1 MRALT
6 VRQSD
11 TSRRTDHAADTTRRI
26 GFGISRIERQRSGGL
41 AIEDALTT
49 RLLQSTIHAL
59 ELYSIYLGKELGLY
73 AALQSGEW
81 VTPPEL
87 ARHAGIAPRYAR
99 EWLEQQAVAGFLE
112 VDVPGAPADTR
123 GYRLPAAHVNVLVTE
138 DHPAHLAPLAQMVA
152 GIGGA
157 IEPVLAAYRSGG
169 GVPYPM
175 FGAAF
180 RKGQAGINRPA
191 FASDLVE
198 RWIPA
203 AVDIHTR
210 LMSSPLRVADVGCGA
225 GWSTIAMARAFPQA
239 DVIGF
244 DADEASIADARANAV
259 AQQVAVRFE
268 ARDAVAIADHGPFDL
283 IVVLEA
289 LHDMARPADVL
300 RSLRQTLAPDGCI
313 LVADEKVADTFH
325 APGDDIERLMYGWSI
340 VHCLPVSLAE
350 SPSAAIGTV
359 IRTETIRELA
369 GAAGFV
375 RVDVLPVNAGFF
387 RFYRLSPP

>member
-1 MRALT
+1 MLLT
-6 VRQSD
+6 QPDISGSA
-11 TSRRTDHAADTTRRI
+11 SRESKTTAAAV
-26 GFGISRIERQRSGGL
+26 SH
-41 AIEDALTT
+41 IEDALTA

-73 AALQSGEW
+73 AALQSDEW
-81 VTPPEL
+81 VTPPDL
-87 ARHAGIAPRYAR
+87 ARRAGIAPRYAR

-112 VDVPGAPADTR
+112 VDVPAASLDTR
-123 GYRLPAAHVNVLVTE
+123 GYRLPAEHVNVLVTE

-169 GVPYPM
+169 GVPYPT
-175 FGAAF
+175 FGTAF

-191 FASDLVE
+191 FASDLVD

-203 AVDIHTR
+203 TVDIHTR
-210 LMSSPLRVADVGCGA
+210 LMSSPLRVADVGCGG

-239 DVIGF
+239 EVIGF
-244 DADEASIADARANAV
+244 DADDASIADARANAV

-289 LHDMARPADVL
+289 LHDMSRPVDVL
-300 RSLRQTLAPDGCI
+300 RALRQTLAPEGCL

-359 IRTETIRELA
+359 LRAEVMTELA
-369 GAAGFV
+369 GAAGFA

-387 RFYRLSPP
+387 RIYRLSPV

>member
-1 MRALT
+1 MLLT
-6 VRQSD
+6 QPDTSGPASRQSNAN
-11 TSRRTDHAADTTRRI
+11 AAAV
-26 GFGISRIERQRSGGL
+26 SPS
-41 AIEDALTT
+41 EDALMS

-59 ELYSIYLGKELGLY
+59 ELYSIHLGKELGLY

-81 VTPPEL
+81 ATPPEL
-87 ARHAGIAPRYAR
+87 ARRAGIAPRYAR

-112 VDVPGAPADTR
+112 VDVPPAPADTR
-123 GYRLPAAHVNVLVTE
+123 RYRLPAAHLNVLVTE

-157 IEPVLAAYRSGG
+157 IESVLAAYRTGG

-191 FASDLVE
+191 FASDLVD

-203 AVDIHTR
+203 AADIHTR

-225 GWSTIAMARAFPQA
+225 GWSTIALARAFPQA

-244 DADEASIADARANAV
+244 DADDASIADARANA
-259 AQQVAVRFE
+259 AGQLVAVRFE

-300 RSLRQTLAPDGCI
+300 RSLGQTLAPDGCL

-387 RFYRLSPP
+387 RIYRLSPY

>member
-1 MRALT
+1 
-6 VRQSD
+6 
-11 TSRRTDHAADTTRRI
+11 
-26 GFGISRIERQRSGGL
+26 
-41 AIEDALTT
+41 
-49 RLLQSTIHAL
+49 
-59 ELYSIYLGKELGLY
+59 
-73 AALQSGEW
+73 
-81 VTPPEL
+81 
-87 ARHAGIAPRYAR
+87 
-99 EWLEQQAVAGFLE
+99 
-112 VDVPGAPADTR
+112 
-123 GYRLPAAHVNVLVTE
+123 
-138 DHPAHLAPLAQMVA
+138 MVA

-175 FGAAF
+175 FGTAF

-203 AVDIHTR
+203 AADIHTR
-210 LMSSPLRVADVGCGA
+210 LMSSPLRVADVGCGG

-239 DVIGF
+239 EVIGF

-259 AQQVAVRFE
+259 AQQVNVRFE
-268 ARDAVAIADHGPFDL
+268 VSDAVSIADHGPFDL

-289 LHDMARPADVL
+289 LHDMARPVDVL
-300 RSLRQTLAPDGCI
+300 RALRQTLAPEGCI

-340 VHCLPVSLAE
+340 VHCLPVSLTE

-359 IRTETIRELA
+359 IRAEVITELA
-369 GAAGFV
+369 GAAGFAG
-375 RVDVLPVNAGFF
+375 VDVLPVDAGFF
-387 RFYRLSPP
+387 RIYRLSPP

>member
-1 MRALT
+1 MALT
-6 VRQSD
+6 QP
-11 TSRRTDHAADTTRRI
+11 AA
-26 GFGISRIERQRSGGL
+26 SGS
-41 AIEDALTT
+41 APRESNANAPVSHIEDALTT

-87 ARHAGIAPRYAR
+87 ARHAGIATRYAR

-112 VDVPGAPADTR
+112 VDVPLAPADTR

-157 IEPVLAAYRSGG
+157 IERVLAAYRSGG

-203 AVDIHTR
+203 AADIHTR
-210 LMSSPLRVADVGCGA
+210 LTSSPLRVADVGCGA

-244 DADEASIADARANAV
+244 DADEASIADARENAV

-268 ARDAVAIADHGPFDL
+268 VRDAVAVADHGPFDL

-300 RSLRQTLAPDGCI
+300 RSLRQTLAPDGCL

-359 IRTETIRELA
+359 IRAEAIRELA

-387 RFYRLSPP
+387 RIYRLSPV

>member
-1 MRALT
+1 MLLTQPDVPLPAPRESTVSAAVSADGEGALT
-6 VRQSD
+6 S
-11 TSRRTDHAADTTRRI
+11 
-26 GFGISRIERQRSGGL
+26 
-41 AIEDALTT
+41 
-49 RLLQSTIHAL
+49 RLLQAAIHAL
-59 ELYSIYLGKELGLY
+59 ELYSVYLGKELGLY
-73 AALQSGEW
+73 AALQSGES

-87 ARHAGIAPRYAR
+87 ARRAGIAPRYAR

-112 VDVPGAPADTR
+112 VDAPLAAADMR
-123 GYRLPAAHVNVLVTE
+123 AYRLPSAHINVLVTE
-138 DHPAHLAPLAQMVA
+138 HHPAHLAPLAQMVA

-157 IEPVLAAYRSGG
+157 IEPVLAAYRGGG
-169 GVPYPM
+169 GVPYTV

-203 AVDIHTR
+203 AADIHAR
-210 LMSSPLRVADVGCGA
+210 LLSSRLRMADIGCGA

-244 DADEASIADARANAV
+244 DADDASVAAARENAA

-268 ARDAVAIADHGPFDL
+268 VRDAVGMADHGPFDL

-300 RSLRQTLAPDGCI
+300 RSLRQTLSPEGCI

-325 APGDDIERLMYGWSI
+325 APGDDTERLMYGWSI

-359 IRTETIRELA
+359 IRAETIRELA
-369 GAAGFV
+369 RAAGFA
-375 RVDVLPVNAGFF
+375 RVDVLPVDAGFF
-387 RFYRLSPP
+387 RLYRLSPP

>member
-1 MRALT
+1 MWLT
-6 VRQSD
+6 QSGAPL
-11 TSRRTDHAADTTRRI
+11 SAPRESNVSAAVSTD
-26 GFGISRIERQRSGGL
+26 G
-41 AIEDALTT
+41 EDALTS
-49 RLLQSTIHAL
+49 RLLQAAIHAL

-73 AALQSGEW
+73 AALQSGES
-81 VTPPEL
+81 VAPPEL
-87 ARHAGIAPRYAR
+87 ARRAGIAPRYAR
-99 EWLEQQAVAGFLE
+99 EWLEQQAVAGFLD
-112 VDVPGAPADTR
+112 VDDPLEPADTR
-123 GYRLPAAHVNVLVTE
+123 RYRLPAAHINVLVTE

-152 GIGGA
+152 GIGGT
-157 IEPVLAAYRSGG
+157 IERVVTAYRSGG
-169 GVPYPM
+169 GVPYAM
-175 FGAAF
+175 FGTAF

-203 AVDIHTR
+203 AADIHSR
-210 LMSSPLRVADVGCGA
+210 LMSSRLRVADVGCGA

-244 DADEASIADARANAV
+244 DADDASITDARENAA
-259 AQQVAVRFE
+259 AQQVPVRFE
-268 ARDAVAIADHGPFDL
+268 VRDAVGMADHGPFDL

-300 RSLRQTLAPDGCI
+300 RSLRQTLSPDGCI
-313 LVADEKVADTFH
+313 LIADEKVADTFH

-359 IRTETIRELA
+359 IRADTVRELA
-369 GAAGFV
+369 GAAGFA
-375 RVDVLPVNAGFF
+375 RVDVLPVDAGFF
-387 RFYRLSPP
+387 RLYRLSPP

>member
-1 MRALT
+1 MLPTQPDARRSAPRESNVDAAALADADD
-6 VRQSD
+6 VL
-11 TSRRTDHAADTTRRI
+11 TS
-26 GFGISRIERQRSGGL
+26 
-41 AIEDALTT
+41 
-49 RLLQSTIHAL
+49 RLLQSAIYAL

-73 AALQSGEW
+73 TALQSGES

-87 ARHAGIAPRYAR
+87 ARRAGIAPRYAR

-112 VDVPGAPADTR
+112 VDVPLAPADTR
-123 GYRLPAAHVNVLVTE
+123 SYRLPAAHVNVLVTE

-157 IEPVLAAYRSGG
+157 IEGVLAAYRSGG

-175 FGAAF
+175 FGTAF

-191 FASDLVE
+191 FERDLVE

-203 AVDIHTR
+203 AADIHSR
-210 LMSSPLRVADVGCGA
+210 LMSSRLRVADVGCGA
-225 GWSTIAMARAFPQA
+225 GWSTIALARAFPQA

-244 DADEASIADARANAV
+244 DADDASIADARENAA
-259 AQQVAVRFE
+259 AQEVSVRFE
-268 ARDAVAIADHGPFDL
+268 VRDAISIADNGPFDV

-300 RSLRQTLAPDGCI
+300 RSLRGTLAPEACI
-313 LVADEKVADTFH
+313 LIADEKVADTFH
-325 APGDDIERLMYGWSI
+325 APGDDLERLMYGWSI

-359 IRTETIRELA
+359 MRAEAVQELA
-369 GAAGFV
+369 GAAGFA
-375 RVDVLPVNAGFF
+375 RVDVLPVDAGFF
-387 RFYRLSPP
+387 RLYRLTPP

>member
-1 MRALT
+1 MLLTQPDTSASASLESNANAAVSQVEGALT
-6 VRQSD
+6 S
-11 TSRRTDHAADTTRRI
+11 
-26 GFGISRIERQRSGGL
+26 
-41 AIEDALTT
+41 
-49 RLLQSTIHAL
+49 RLLHATVHAL

-73 AALQSGEW
+73 AALQAGES

-87 ARHAGIAPRYAR
+87 ARRADIAPRYAR
-99 EWLEQQAVAGFLE
+99 EWLEQQAVAGLLE
-112 VDVPGAPADTR
+112 VDVPLAPADTR
-123 GYRLPAAHVNVLVTE
+123 RYRLPAAHVNVLVTE

-157 IEPVLAAYRSGG
+157 LERVLAAYRRGG
-169 GVPYPM
+169 GVPYQA

-180 RKGQAGINRPA
+180 RNGQAGINRPA
-191 FASDLVE
+191 FAKDLVE

-203 AVDIHTR
+203 AADIHTR

-225 GWSTIAMARAFPQA
+225 GWSTIAMAQAFPRA

-244 DADEASIADARANAV
+244 DADEASIADARENAV

-268 ARDAVAIADHGPFDL
+268 ARDAIAMGDQGQFDL

-300 RSLRQTLAPDGCI
+300 RSLRQTLAPEGCI

-340 VHCLPVSLAE
+340 VHCLPVALAE

-359 IRTETIRELA
+359 IRAEAIRELA
-369 GAAGFV
+369 VAAGFGK
-375 RVDVLPVNAGFF
+375 VDVLPVDAGFF
-387 RFYRLSPP
+387 RLYRLSPR